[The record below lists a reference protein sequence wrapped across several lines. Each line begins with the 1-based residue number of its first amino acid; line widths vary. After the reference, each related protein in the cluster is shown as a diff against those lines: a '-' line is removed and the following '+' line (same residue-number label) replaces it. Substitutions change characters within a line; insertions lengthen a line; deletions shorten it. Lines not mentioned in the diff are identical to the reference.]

1 MIVLTNS
8 LIRPF
13 VFSLIKIRGY
23 STRSKETIH
32 IMMSVF
38 ILQFLNTGPFILIA
52 NGDFSEL
59 KVPFIPDCLNR
70 GIHTDFTAKWY

>member
-1 MIVLTNS
+1 
-8 LIRPF
+8 

-23 STRSKETIH
+23 STRSKETIN

-59 KVPFIPDCLNR
+59 
-70 GIHTDFTAKWY
+70 

>member
-1 MIVLTNS
+1 LIVLTNQ

-23 STRSKETIH
+23 STRSKETIK

-52 NGDFSEL
+52 NADFSEL
-59 KVPFIPDCLNR
+59 
-70 GIHTDFTAKWY
+70 